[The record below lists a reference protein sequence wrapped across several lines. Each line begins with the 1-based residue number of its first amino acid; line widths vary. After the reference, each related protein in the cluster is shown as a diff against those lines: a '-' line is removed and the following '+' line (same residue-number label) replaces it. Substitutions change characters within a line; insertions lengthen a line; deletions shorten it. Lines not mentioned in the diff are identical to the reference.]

1 MTLPDDVPTAPAS
14 ATEPRRFDRFSLGMY
29 GAFLLWGWLLYAFG
43 PVIQILGREVGFT
56 AAQIGLHGTAMAAG
70 TALAGGALAAVV
82 GVLGRRGALVLGAA
96 LVAVGAAGLAL
107 LSSLPGTLAA
117 TVVLAVGGNMAIAA
131 AQTGLVVHHS
141 PRPADA
147 VTTANGLGTLVG
159 LLGPVAIG
167 ASVAAGFGW
176 RPVVLSTVPLGVAA
190 IVIWLRMPASRGMT
204 PRGPRTA
211 AAGPGP
217 AEAGPAGG
225 GVLRRAVRQLP
236 PSGWWFLLAA
246 LLGVAIESA
255 TTFWALTLITERTSA
270 GTAVAAAAT
279 AAFVGG
285 MATSRLVSWWFTARW
300 TPARLVVAA
309 FGVNALGWL
318 VLWLATSPTVAVLG
332 LAVAGM
338 GCGLLYP
345 FAASLMLATA
355 RGSKDSAQGLIM
367 VSLGVAVAIVPFV
380 LGVLADAVGVHLA
393 FTLIPAL
400 AAVGA
405 VAAALGAAT
414 HRPSAPGA

>member
-1 MTLPDDVPTAPAS
+1 VTPPDDVPTALAS

-82 GVLGRRGALVLGAA
+82 
-96 LVAVGAAGLAL
+96 
-107 LSSLPGTLAA
+107 
-117 TVVLAVGGNMAIAA
+117 
-131 AQTGLVVHHS
+131 
-141 PRPADA
+141 
-147 VTTANGLGTLVG
+147 
-159 LLGPVAIG
+159 
-167 ASVAAGFGW
+167 
-176 RPVVLSTVPLGVAA
+176 
-190 IVIWLRMPASRGMT
+190 
-204 PRGPRTA
+204 
-211 AAGPGP
+211 
-217 AEAGPAGG
+217 
-225 GVLRRAVRQLP
+225 
-236 PSGWWFLLAA
+236 
-246 LLGVAIESA
+246 
-255 TTFWALTLITERTSA
+255 
-270 GTAVAAAAT
+270 
-279 AAFVGG
+279 
-285 MATSRLVSWWFTARW
+285 
-300 TPARLVVAA
+300 
-309 FGVNALGWL
+309 NALGWL
-318 VLWLATSPTVAVLG
+318 VLGLATAPTVAVLG

-345 FAASLMLATA
+345 FAASLMLSTA

-380 LGVLADAVGVHLA
+380 LGVLADALGVHLA
-393 FTLIPAL
+393 FTLIAAL